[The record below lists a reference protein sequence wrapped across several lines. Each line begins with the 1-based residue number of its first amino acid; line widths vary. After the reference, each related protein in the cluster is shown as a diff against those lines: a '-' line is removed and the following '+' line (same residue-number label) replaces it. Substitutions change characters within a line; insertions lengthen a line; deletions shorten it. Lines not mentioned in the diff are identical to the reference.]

1 MSTHPEL
8 PPVIGAIAADRDGDA
23 LGTVTAVFLDDR
35 TNQPTWVG
43 LTDGLHAA
51 ADGDTPVIAPIDG
64 SEFADGRLRLRVS
77 GDSVRTAPRLAT
89 GDRLSGEAEEA
100 LRRHYAGTAT
110 AGPTT
115 GTAGTTAGTGDGTLT
130 RSEERLSVDTVVE
143 PWTRAVLRI
152 EEVTEEV
159 MVPVTVTRQRAVV
172 EHLPLA
178 PGTRP
183 DGDAVPGRVGAEQT
197 SGWITLYSEQ
207 PVVSLQRVPVE
218 RARMVTSW
226 VTDQQTLTEPVR
238 HEEFA
243 LEDGTTTG

>member
-8 PPVIGAIAADRDGDA
+8 PPVIGAVAADRNGDA

-35 TNQPTWVG
+35 TNRPTWVG

-64 SEFADGRLRLRVS
+64 SEFADGRLRLGVS
-77 GDSVRTAPRLAT
+77 GDSVRTAPRLAS
-89 GDRLSGEAEEA
+89 GDRLTGEAEDA

-110 AGPTT
+110 S
-115 GTAGTTAGTGDGTLT
+115 GTAGLAAPGTAGDGMT
-130 RSEERLSVDTVVE
+130 RSEERLSVATVVE

-159 MVPVTVTRQRAVV
+159 MVPVTITRQRAVID
-172 EHLPLA
+172 HLPLA
-178 PGTRP
+178 AGTAR
-183 DGDAVPGRVGAEQT
+183 DGDVPDRSGDGRT
-197 SGWITLYSEQ
+197 SGWITLFSEK
-207 PVVSLQRVPVE
+207 PVVSLERVPVE

-226 VTDQQTLTEPVR
+226 VTDQQTVTEQVR
-238 HEEFA
+238 HEEIA
-243 LEDGTTTG
+243 LEDGTPTS